1 MTNYVKSPLNYTG
14 GKYKLLN
21 QLLPLF
27 PEECNTFVDAFGGS
41 GVVSMNY
48 HGKDKTIY
56 NEADKNVIGLIKMV
70 LSSDLEELNNY
81 YLDKIEKYNLRK
93 MSSKNPKL
101 NEEGYLKLRKEY
113 NQSE

>member
-1 MTNYVKSPLNYTG
+1 MNKEIKRSPIFYMGN
-14 GKYKLLN
+14 KYRLLN
-21 QLLPLF
+21 QLLILF

-48 HGKDKTIY
+48 HGKNKTIY
-56 NEADKNVIGLIKMV
+56 NETDKNVVGLIKTV

-93 MSSKNPKL
+93 TASQNPKL
-101 NEEGYLKLRKEY
+101 NEEGYLT
-113 NQSE
+113 